1 MSYPRS
7 PVFIC
12 GQICLFITT
21 LSAQTPPDP
30 QTVFRTETNLRQV
43 SVVAQDAKGKAVTD
57 LRRDEFRLLDDGV
70 PREIRFFLETQQSP
84 PAAAVPTAPNTF
96 TNQIAARRGGYSVI
110 LLDTLDTSFGD
121 PLKHESGSG
130 YAIQKVREMLHVI
143 PAGYQIAIY
152 TLERAR
158 VRVIQEFTTDRDLL
172 EKCAATIRPPA
183 DTPDTFNS
191 TFEGYPPVV
200 MAVEGA
206 PPEEAAAGERMKTD
220 FAYIDRMQR
229 SSAIDGEFT
238 QLADHLAGIPG
249 RKNLVWLA
257 QRFPISRTAL
267 QKLIQA
273 DVAIY
278 PVDVYGLCNCTP
290 APREQLIA
298 IAAATGGVAY
308 YGRNDLDVAVRE
320 ALDDGSTSY
329 TLGFYQQADDRTA
342 GRHLVAVNVSRTGV
356 ALRYRDAYTTEGRQ
370 AAPANPKANLAQ
382 ALRRPIDA
390 TQIPIRATVTRAHN
404 RIDLLAILLPE
415 TLALTLNKDRW
426 TGKLQFVARF
436 AAVDEALFMEPFYQT
451 VTLNLSQATYE
462 KAVSGEGIVYHN
474 RLAVP
479 PKAVELKPLVSH
491 LDAGK
496 IGTLTIPLSK
506 VQSTEA
512 TRK

>member
-1 MSYPRS
+1 MSLYL
-7 PVFIC
+7 C
-12 GQICLFITT
+12 
-21 LSAQTPPDP
+21 A
-30 QTVFRTETNLRQV
+30 
-43 SVVAQDAKGKAVTD
+43 VV
-57 LRRDEFRLLDDGV
+57 
-70 PREIRFFLETQQSP
+70 
-84 PAAAVPTAPNTF
+84 
-96 TNQIAARRGGYSVI
+96 
-110 LLDTLDTSFGD
+110 
-121 PLKHESGSG
+121 
-130 YAIQKVREMLHVI
+130 
-143 PAGYQIAIY
+143 
-152 TLERAR
+152 
-158 VRVIQEFTTDRDLL
+158 
-172 EKCAATIRPPA
+172 
-183 DTPDTFNS
+183 
-191 TFEGYPPVV
+191 
-200 MAVEGA
+200 
-206 PPEEAAAGERMKTD
+206 
-220 FAYIDRMQR
+220 
-229 SSAIDGEFT
+229 
-238 QLADHLAGIPG
+238 
-249 RKNLVWLA
+249 
-257 QRFPISRTAL
+257 
-267 QKLIQA
+267 
-273 DVAIY
+273 
-278 PVDVYGLCNCTP
+278 
-290 APREQLIA
+290 
-298 IAAATGGVAY
+298 
-308 YGRNDLDVAVRE
+308 
-320 ALDDGSTSY
+320 
-329 TLGFYQQADDRTA
+329 YQQADDRTA

-479 PKAVELKPLVSH
+479 PKAVELKPLVSN